1 MVMEHMNPSQIRKFL
16 KSSLDSYLRNRA
28 TDILGEVPLE
38 EVEGQAHIRY
48 QKGGLVMYLLK
59 DQMGEEAVNRALRA
73 MVTDYGFKG
82 PPYPTS
88 RDLIERL
95 RAQAQPEVQPLI
107 TDLFEKITVYDLK
120 VTGSRKTRLADGKW
134 NVAIDVDARKR
145 YADAK
150 GVETEAPLEA
160 NVDLGV
166 FTAEPG
172 KKAFTEGSVLSLQQ
186 QRVHSGKQ
194 TFNVVV
200 DQEPTFVGFDP
211 YNKYVDRD
219 PEDNVLKVDAAEA
232 AT

>member
-1 MVMEHMNPSQIRKFL
+1 MEHMNGEANIRKFL

-59 DQMGEEAVNRALRA
+59 DQMGEDAVNRALRA
-73 MVTDYGFKG
+73 MVADYGFKG

-88 RDLIERL
+88 RDLIKRL
-95 RAQAQPEVQPLI
+95 RAQAKPEQQDLI
-107 TDLFEKITVYDLK
+107 TDLFQKITMYDLK
-120 VTGSRKTRLADGKW
+120 VTGGRKTRLPDGKW
-134 NVAIDVDARKR
+134 SVAIDVEAHKR

-150 GVETEAPLEA
+150 GVESDAPL
-160 NVDLGV
+160 NGSFDVGV

-172 KKAFTEGSVLSLQQ
+172 KKSFTEDSVLSFQKQQ
-186 QRVHSGKQ
+186 VRSGKQ
-194 TFNVVV
+194 TFTVIV
-200 DQEPTFVGFDP
+200 DKEPQWVGLDP

-219 PEDNVLKVDAAEA
+219 SEDNVLKVEEAEA